1 MAFTSSDRDDFRVY
15 LDNGTAPVLV
25 TKRVVC
31 DRCLGNGTSSANLGA
46 FTADEMAEQGED
58 FRDDYRS
65 GALDHMCAHCDGLRV
80 VYAVDLDGAPA
91 ELVEAWNRQL
101 DERFREDAVHAA
113 ELAFGC

>member
-65 GALDHMCAHCDGLRV
+65 GALDSLCAHCDGLRV

-91 ELVEAWNRQL
+91 SLVEAWNRSL
-101 DERFREDAVHAA
+101 DERMSADAVHAA